1 MKSAY
6 EIALERAEKMTDS
19 SEGVN
24 SLEIREEIKP
34 ILAEFFRQDIDADGL
49 WEKLKD
55 KKQEKLIEAQLML
68 IESIGLRNTP
78 EQIERRKK
86 GIIAVENLISGEKT
100 SFFEQTFTQA
110 ANLQQQYEQQK
121 KQIEK
126 QIKDHMENNQGQMK
140 TVQTSDGRTVMKE
153 DSGIDSETRNQF
165 AQQIA
170 NFQKMFTQRF
180 DEIVEELKAE
190 VKKR

>member
-6 EIALERAEKMTDS
+6 EIALERAEKMSDS
-19 SEGVN
+19 AEGVN
-24 SLEIREEIKP
+24 SLEVREEIKP
-34 ILAEFFRQDIDADGL
+34 ILAEFFRGDIDADDL
-49 WEKLKD
+49 WEKLKT
-55 KKQEKLIEAQLML
+55 KNKEELIEAQLML

-100 SFFEQTFTQA
+100 SFLEQTFTQA

-126 QIKDHMENNQGQMK
+126 QIKDHMENSQGQMK
-140 TVQTSDGRTVMKE
+140 AVQTADGRTVMKE
-153 DSGIDSETRNQF
+153 EPGMDSKTKNQF

-180 DEIVEELKAE
+180 DEIIEDLKSE
-190 VKKR
+190 VKNR

>member
-24 SLEIREEIKP
+24 SLEIREKIKP

-55 KKQEKLIEAQLML
+55 KNQEKLIETQLML
-68 IESIGLRNTP
+68 IESIGLRNTS

-86 GIIAVENLISGEKT
+86 GIIAVEDLISGEKA
-100 SFFEQTFTQA
+100 SFLEQTFTQA

-126 QIKDHMENNQGQMK
+126 QIKEHMENSQGQMK
-140 TVQTSDGRTVMKE
+140 PVQTADGRTVMKE
-153 DSGIDSETRNQF
+153 EPGMDSETKNQF

-180 DEIVEELKAE
+180 DEIIEELKGE
-190 VKKR
+190 VKNR

>member
-1 MKSAY
+1 VKSAY
-6 EIALERAEKMTDS
+6 EIALERAEKMSDS
-19 SEGVN
+19 AEGVN
-24 SLEIREEIKP
+24 SLEVREEIKP
-34 ILAEFFRQDIDADGL
+34 ILAEFFRGDIDADDL
-49 WEKLKD
+49 WEKLKT
-55 KKQEKLIEAQLML
+55 KNKEELIEAQLML

-100 SFFEQTFTQA
+100 SFLEQTFTQA

-126 QIKDHMENNQGQMK
+126 QIKDHMENSQGQMK
-140 TVQTSDGRTVMKE
+140 AVQTADGRTVMKE
-153 DSGIDSETRNQF
+153 EPGMDSKTKNQF

-180 DEIVEELKAE
+180 DEIIEDLKSE
-190 VKKR
+190 VKNR

>member
-1 MKSAY
+1 VKSAY
-6 EIALERAEKMTDS
+6 EIALERAKKMSDS

-34 ILAEFFRQDIDADGL
+34 ILAEFFRGDIDADDF
-49 WEKLKD
+49 WEKLKN
-55 KKQEKLIEAQLML
+55 KNKEILIEAQLML
-68 IESIGLRNTP
+68 IESIGLRNTA

-86 GIIAVENLISGEKT
+86 GIIAVEDLISGEKT
-100 SFFEQTFTQA
+100 SFLEQTFTQA

-121 KQIEK
+121 NQIEK
-126 QIKDHMENNQGQMK
+126 QIKDHMENSQGQMK
-140 TVQTSDGRTVMKE
+140 PVQTEDGRTVMKE
-153 DSGIDSETRNQF
+153 ESGMDSETRNQF

-180 DEIVEELKAE
+180 DEIIEELKAE
-190 VKKR
+190 VKNR